1 MLYEHY
7 LLLDFKSCDSR
18 NILTRVLVQ
27 LILLLL
33 HEHIQNINHFTFNPL
48 LDNQFHVVR
57 VWFCGCKKCIFNKLI
72 LLKIEFNVKWFML
85 IYIYVKMSWIINSNV
100 KITLTQKLQVRINSE
115 NQSNRSCKNQF
126 YSSRIKSN
134 CPKHWF
140 WINWFHRFSYLK
152 AS

>member
-27 LILLLL
+27 LILILL

-85 IYIYVKMSWIINSNV
+85 IYIYVKMSWTINSNV
-100 KITLTQKLQVRINSE
+100 KITFWLKNFKLESILKTRATDHVKINFTAPESNLTAPNIDFELID
-115 NQSNRSCKNQF
+115 F
-126 YSSRIKSN
+126 IDSRT
-134 CPKHWF
+134 
-140 WINWFHRFSYLK
+140 
-152 AS
+152 